1 MIEFLQSIVH
11 PYPRYG
17 LAVALYRKRPD
28 LNQLD
33 EPTLSRL
40 LVEAIEIGLGSF
52 RMATPDVPSSSEVL
66 HYEPLKLNA
75 LKENNKL
82 VQSSGL
88 AAQGKYLYPSIVS
101 TDGDAKGTFDNAENI
116 IKSLRDGKALD
127 SVFVFSRSFAPT
139 TAKIN
144 NGEKRSFSEP
154 RGTLLE
160 AACSVVTTVTPTK
173 PAAWIDGRDT
183 VIIPDLVIKEDYLSL
198 DLLYDFIEL
207 FNNMMTSGLS
217 GALMEAKSPN
227 RTSSTGQPATQ
238 TQKKQKAGQAKSEYR
253 RPRLHNGNYPYAPQ
267 RDAAAFGAVGLL
279 GAIGRWA
286 IEAKET
292 PWADKADGVLNSIA
306 NKPLYIISYDNI
318 TQSQMSHHVVKLAQS
333 GELSE
338 MIRALIYDTRL
349 GPEIDADKP
358 IWDSKNR
365 QLFHL
370 MTSRFLELF
379 NAASFQDF
387 IAYRTEYP
395 SSLKPL
401 FQEYFMQTHEITDEL
416 KRIVQAAE
424 AYGRWLNDTAYRTAK
439 SEAGKEPDK
448 GSKEYQ
454 SYWEKVRKE
463 KAKIV
468 TVLESA
474 AMSAKSSGAMLSQVS
489 TQAGRLGQG
498 DAPDAAEPFVYAVL
512 TGQIAFE
519 DARQLLMVYL
529 RLQSPKERKANPIA
543 PSNEPEPQAAADQDD
558 YSLTTGDND
567 GN

>member
-1 MIEFLQSIVH
+1 MIESLQSIVH

-17 LAVALYRKRPD
+17 LAVALYRKCPD

-33 EPTLSRL
+33 EPTLALL
-40 LVEAIEIGLGSF
+40 LVDAIETGLGHF
-52 RMATPDVPSSSEVL
+52 RMATPDMPSNSEVL
-66 HYEPLKLNA
+66 HYEPLTLDA
-75 LKENNKL
+75 LRENNRL

-88 AAQGKYLYPSIVS
+88 ATQGIYLCPSVLT
-101 TDGDAKGTFDNAENI
+101 TDGDAKGTFDNAQDI
-116 IKSLRDGKALD
+116 IKNLRDGKALD
-127 SVFVFSRSFAPT
+127 SVSVFSRSFAPT

-144 NGEKRSFSEP
+144 NGKRSLSEP

-160 AACSVVTTVTPTK
+160 AACSVITTVTPTK
-173 PAAWIDGRDT
+173 PAAWIGGRNT
-183 VIIPDLVIKEDYLSL
+183 GIIPDLPLEQ
-198 DLLYDFIEL
+198 LYDFIEL
-207 FNNMMTSGLS
+207 FERMMTSGLE
-217 GALMEAKSPN
+217 GDLMQARLAPKTPASL
-227 RTSSTGQPATQ
+227 QPAKRVP
-238 TQKKQKAGQAKSEYR
+238 KKTEGGSPKSEYR
-253 RPRLHNGNYPYAPQ
+253 RPRLHNGNYPFAPQ

-306 NKPLYIISYDNI
+306 NKPLYIISYDYI
-318 TQSQMSHHVVKLAQS
+318 TQSQMSHHVVRLAQS

-338 MIRALIYDTRL
+338 MIRTLTYDTRL

-370 MTSRFLELF
+370 MTSRFLGLF
-379 NAASFQDF
+379 NAASFRDF
-387 IAYRTEYP
+387 VAYRTEYP

-448 GSKEYQ
+448 GSKDYQ
-454 SYWEKVRKE
+454 PYWEKVRKE

-474 AMSAKSSGAMLSQVS
+474 AMSARSSGAMLSQVS

-498 DAPDAAEPFVYAVL
+498 DAPDAAEPFVYAVM
-512 TGQIAFE
+512 TGRIDFE

-529 RLQSPKERKANPIA
+529 RLQSPKERNANPLT
-543 PSNEPEPQAAADQDD
+543 PSNEPEPQVAEDQDG
-558 YSLTTGDND
+558 YSLTSGDND